1 MSDTQ
6 NPGGWPD
13 AARPGVPME
22 PERDGAHVLM
32 VGLDGMRIVHWHAAQ
47 QHYTTGP
54 HGSPIPAEWMAAAH
68 TGHRYYGL
76 CLTPAEVAAREAA
89 ARREGF
95 LAALEM
101 AERRCEDAA
110 RYVRLRARSG
120 EDHTVAST
128 YEQAGAMVR
137 ALPVPDAFRAPTGLE
152 YRGG

>member
-1 MSDTQ
+1 MSDIVERLRSWEVFIDV
-6 NPGGWPD
+6 GGMTSRVAHQ
-13 AARPGVPME
+13 AADE
-22 PERDGAHVLM
+22 IERL
-32 VGLDGMRIVHWHAAQ
+32 
-47 QHYTTGP
+47 
-54 HGSPIPAEWMAAAH
+54 
-68 TGHRYYGL
+68 
-76 CLTPAEVAAREAA
+76 REALLE

-137 ALPVPDAFRAPTGLE
+137 ALPVPDAFRVPTGLE

>member
-1 MSDTQ
+1 MSDTDTSAEAVEHRAADLETWGL
-6 NPGGWPD
+6 GGANRAAATLRDLLVERD
-13 AARPGVPME
+13 AARAE
-22 PERDGAHVLM
+22 AERL
-32 VGLDGMRIVHWHAAQ
+32 
-47 QHYTTGP
+47 
-54 HGSPIPAEWMAAAH
+54 
-68 TGHRYYGL
+68 
-76 CLTPAEVAAREAA
+76 REALRE

-120 EDHTVAST
+120 EDHTVANT